1 MKFLEFVPQTDDIDM
16 ERIERFYDPGSGV
29 EVVSR
34 PGEGTCV
41 TLRLCGAATELAAIA
56 EED

>member
-1 MKFLEFVPQTDDIDM
+1 MALKNVM